1 MGNIPE
7 RKKSMSDPYAV
18 LKHRDFQ
25 FFIMARV
32 FFVLAIRMQG
42 VLVGWQIYSLTHD
55 PLSLGMIGLAEAIP
69 AIGLGLYAGHL
80 ADRVSRKH
88 IVMAAYSVL
97 FLSSVLLGI
106 LSLNLQQADGHL
118 IFIIYSLIFT
128 TGIARG
134 FTSPAMFG
142 LMTQCVPESLYPSS
156 SAWNSTIGQ
165 LSIVTGAGMSG
176 VVYAFTGFATSYFI
190 DAALLMMAVLSITF
204 ISPKPKPLP
213 IAGEKLLESLFAG
226 VKFVFSNQIFLGALS
241 LDLFA
246 VLFGGAVALLPIFA
260 EEILHAGPQGLGLL
274 RAAPALGTFAMAV
287 YQIYRPP
294 LHNTGKLLLISV
306 AGFGICM
313 ILFAWSE
320 YFYLSLLLLV
330 LSGVFDSVSVV
341 IRSIIM
347 QTLTPA
353 HMKGRVSA
361 VNSMFIGSSNEI
373 GAFESGVA
381 ARLMGTIPSVVF
393 GGFMTLTVVTYT
405 AIKAPLLR
413 KLDLAKRIED

>member
-1 MGNIPE
+1 M
-7 RKKSMSDPYAV
+7 KSNTDPYAV

-32 FFVLAIRMQG
+32 LFTVAIRIQG
-42 VLVGWQIYSLTHD
+42 VLVGWQIYMLTKD
-55 PLSLGMIGLAEAIP
+55 PLSLGMIGLAEAVP
-69 AIGLGLYAGHL
+69 AIALGLYAGHL
-80 ADRVSRKH
+80 ADKASRKH
-88 IVMAAYSVL
+88 IVRLAYATL
-97 FLSSVLLGI
+97 FLCSLALGI
-106 LSLNLQQADGHL
+106 LSTNIQQENNAQLILSIYTL
-118 IFIIYSLIFT
+118 IFI

-134 FTSPAMFG
+134 FISPAMFG
-142 LMTQCVPESLYPSS
+142 LMTQCVPEHLYPNS

-165 LSIVTGAGMSG
+165 LSIVTGAAMSG
-176 VVYAFTGFATSYFI
+176 VIYGFTGFATSYFI
-190 DAALLMMAVLSITF
+190 SAALLMMAVVSITF

-213 IAGEKLLESLFAG
+213 IAGERLLESIFAG
-226 VKFVFSNQIFLGALS
+226 VKFVFSNQVFLGALS

-246 VLFGGAVALLPIFA
+246 VLFGGAIALLPIFA

-294 LHNTGKLLLISV
+294 LYNTGKLLLISV
-306 AGFGICM
+306 AGFGVCM

-330 LSGVFDSVSVV
+330 LSGAFDSVSVV

-393 GGFMTLTVVTYT
+393 GGCMTLLVVAYT
-405 AIKAPLLR
+405 AVKAPRLR
-413 KLDLAKRIED
+413 KLNLIKKNE